1 MNTSDVWAIAR
12 WYAPLL
18 PAVFAVAVMGMG
30 AAPPTG
36 LTFHATF
43 DGTTDAAVALG
54 DKRIYFAP
62 SYNEQNAAQPGL
74 GAAPVELARGQGRH
88 GDALR
93 FKSKNTAAVFYRAEK
108 NVAFDRNNWSGTVS
122 FWLSLD
128 PNADLE
134 PGYCDPI
141 QVTDKAY
148 NDSAVWVDF
157 TRDDKPRHFRL
168 GVFGGLKAWNPR
180 ELPPDNNPVFDKRL
194 VVVKQPPFARDKW
207 THVAITFSGLGKNG
221 MARLY
226 LDGKLQGASE
236 AITEPFE
243 WDMSKAAI
251 RLGVNYVGLMDDVMM
266 FNRPLSAEEIV
277 ALGRE

>member
-1 MNTSDVWAIAR
+1 MNVTDIWNIVRSHV
-12 WYAPLL
+12 PLL
-18 PAVFAVAVMGMG
+18 LLAFAATGIM
-30 AAPPTG
+30 AAPPNG
-36 LTFHATF
+36 LTFHASF
-43 DGTTDAAVALG
+43 DGTTDATVAMG

-62 SYNEQNAAQPGL
+62 NYMEQSSAQPGL
-74 GAAPVELARGQGRH
+74 GTAPVELARGQGRR

-108 NVAFDRNNWSGTVS
+108 NLAFDRDNWSGTVS
-122 FWLSLD
+122 FWLNLD
-128 PNADLE
+128 PNTDLE
-134 PGYCDPI
+134 PGYSDPI
-141 QVTDKAY
+141 QITDKAY

-168 GVFGGLKAWNPR
+168 GVFGSLKAWNPS
-180 ELPPDNNPVFDKRL
+180 ELPPDNNPAFNKRL
-194 VVVKQPPFARDKW
+194 VVVKQPPFTRGKW

-221 MARLY
+221 VARLY
-226 LDGKLQGASE
+226 LDGMLQGESE
-236 AITEPFE
+236 PIIEPFE

-266 FNRPLSAEEIV
+266 FNRPLSREEIV